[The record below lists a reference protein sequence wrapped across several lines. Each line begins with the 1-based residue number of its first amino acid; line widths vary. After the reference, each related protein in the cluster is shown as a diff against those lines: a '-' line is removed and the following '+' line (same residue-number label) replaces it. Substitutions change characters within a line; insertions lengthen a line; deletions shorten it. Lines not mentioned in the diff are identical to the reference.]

1 MLSHRD
7 EFLLMDIESI
17 LSREPPL
24 FTFDLAAAGAT
35 VTLWKTVYFFIE
47 RVSLPK
53 TRPRPLH
60 AI

>member
-1 MLSHRD
+1 V
-7 EFLLMDIESI
+7 
-17 LSREPPL
+17 
-24 FTFDLAAAGAT
+24 A